1 MIICVLVG
9 FASCT
14 ATSPL
19 DETAAMEKGQRI
31 TSATFQALSAR
42 LSAAMQSG
50 GPAHAVEYCSLNVFS
65 LVDSISVAEGV
76 YIKRTSDRL
85 RAAHD
90 APDTDEKRAFHVM
103 LDQWAQ
109 GSAGTILP
117 DVRLLGDSVAYYQPI
132 FIASPTCLKC
142 HGTAGLD
149 LDSNAFAVI
158 TQHYPKDAA
167 TGYALGELRGMWSIR
182 WKN

>member
-1 MIICVLVG
+1 MISFVLVG

-14 ATSPL
+14 ATAPL
-19 DETAAMEKGQRI
+19 DETAALEKGKRI

-42 LSAAMQSG
+42 LSAAMQAG
-50 GPAHAVEYCSLNVFS
+50 GPARAVEYCSLNALP

-76 YIKRTSDRL
+76 HIKRTSDRL
-85 RAAHD
+85 RAVHD
-90 APDTDEKRAFHVM
+90 SPDADEKRALQVM

-109 GSAGTILP
+109 GNAGTVLS
-117 DVRLLGDSVAYYQPI
+117 DVRMLGDSVAYYQPI
-132 FIASPTCLKC
+132 LIASPTCLKC

-158 TQHYPKDAA
+158 TQHYPEDAA